1 VLERMLEDSGLI
13 KNHEYF
19 IQETGRNEED
29 QIIRPDVIITLP
41 LEKHLIIDSKVSLT
55 AYHDYISSEDQ
66 EFRDKALKKH
76 IESIKGHVKEL
87 NEKNYPSMKNK
98 NIPDFV
104 LMFMPLE
111 SAFALAVQ
119 TDPSLFNFAWDK
131 KIVIV
136 SPTTLLATLKTIEA
150 IWRQEKQ
157 TRNAL
162 EIAEQGG
169 KLYDKFVGFLAD
181 LEKIGVNLDRASD
194 SYREAHKKL
203 SSGRGN
209 ILGQVEKMKQLGAK
223 TSKKLPSEFLNLE
236 N

>member
-1 VLERMLEDSGLI
+1 M
-13 KNHEYF
+13 
-19 IQETGRNEED
+19 
-29 QIIRPDVIITLP
+29 
-41 LEKHLIIDSKVSLT
+41 
-55 AYHDYISSEDQ
+55 
-66 EFRDKALKKH
+66 
-76 IESIKGHVKEL
+76 KGHVKEL

-111 SAFALAVQ
+111 SAFSLAVQ

-194 SYREAHKKL
+194 SYCEAHKKL

-223 TSKKLPSEFLNLE
+223 TSKNLPSEILNLE